1 MPRETPRLMK
11 WRLMLLLLILAGSLG
26 WLYRSSELAKR
37 PMHTD
42 EAILGIK
49 TIELLKTGRFQY
61 DPHDYHGP
69 LLHYSTKWIGS
80 LLGWS
85 PDTINEEQ
93 LRLATAIYGL
103 ALILIP
109 LLLGDVLT
117 RTGAVFAALF
127 IAVSPMMCFYS
138 RYYIMETPLVFF
150 CGLFIASL
158 WRWSQSQNKLWLLIA
173 GVSLGAMH
181 TAKETFVLNIAAMA
195 VAYVVAGFIGGGF
208 TSSHTGYSFSDT
220 RRASGRTLCWI
231 MVPLI
236 GILTS
241 VAFYSNGF
249 QDWSQVRDSILTYQ
263 SYWQRSG
270 GAGHEKP
277 WHYYLTLLFWNPNA
291 LKTWTEALMG
301 VLAVIGFISALLD
314 LNRPSHHR
322 TFLVF
327 LGVYVFGLLAIYSAI
342 PYKTPWAVLAV
353 DHAFALLA
361 GAGAAALF
369 RMSKLYMFKFAFGVA
384 LMAGIYNL
392 CQQTSL
398 AIDFNKEP
406 LARYSAHELN
416 PYVYSHT
423 TNRVL
428 VLSKFIHDLAALHPE
443 KNDMP
448 VQVIESGY
456 GWPLGWY
463 LRDLK
468 QVGYYKSLPDKMA
481 PTSVILADIA
491 LHDEILS
498 RLAPKAAPIIED
510 DPNFIG
516 PLQPPAPPAPVFIYQ
531 TDEACN
537 LRPGVLLTVLVEKNL
552 RETLRK
558 KQAAAR

>member
-1 MPRETPRLMK
+1 MLNV
-11 WRLMLLLLILAGSLG
+11 RLMLLLLILAGSLG

-42 EAILGIK
+42 EAILSIK
-49 TIELLKTGRFQY
+49 SIEVLKTGRFQY

-69 LLHYSTKWIGS
+69 LLHYSTRWLGT

-85 PDTINEEQ
+85 PDTIDEEQ
-93 LRLATAIYGL
+93 LRVVTAIYGL

-117 RTGAVFAALF
+117 RTGMVFAAIF

-150 CGLFIASL
+150 CGLFMAAL

-181 TAKETFVLNIAAMA
+181 ATKETFVLNIAAMA
-195 VAYVVAGFIGGGF
+195 AAFVAAKAIGGSF
-208 TSSHTGYSFSDT
+208 TSHHTGYSFSDT
-220 RRASGRTLCWI
+220 RRSSGKTWCWV
-231 MVPLI
+231 MVPLVAV
-236 GILTS
+236 LSS
-241 VAFYSNGF
+241 VALYSNGF
-249 QDWSQVRDSILTYQ
+249 HDWSQVRDSVLTYQ
-263 SYWQRSG
+263 NYLHRSD

-277 WHYYLTLLFWNPNA
+277 WHYYLTLLFWNNNA

-301 VLAVIGFISALLD
+301 GLAVIGFIIALLD

-327 LGVYVFGLLAIYSAI
+327 LGVYALSLLAIYSAI
-342 PYKTPWAVLAV
+342 PYKTPWSVLAV
-353 DHAFALLA
+353 DHVLA
-361 GAGAAALF
+361 ILGGAGAAAIF
-369 RMSKLYMFKFAFGVA
+369 RRLSHSVIKIAFGAA
-384 LMAGIYNL
+384 LMVGIYNV

-406 LARYSAHELN
+406 LAKYSAHELN

-423 TNRVL
+423 SNKIPA
-428 VLSKFIHDLAALHPE
+428 LSRLIHDLAALHPE
-443 KNDMP
+443 NNDMP
-448 VQVIESGY
+448 VQVIQSES

-468 QVGYYKSLPDKMA
+468 KVGYHQSLPDILTPPA
-481 PTSVILADIA
+481 VIVADIA
-491 LHDEILS
+491 LQDEILS
-498 RLAPKAAPIIED
+498 RLAPKAAPILEP
-510 DPNFIG
+510 DPDFIG
-516 PLQPPAPPAPVFIYQ
+516 PLQPPAPPPPVFIYR
-531 TDEACN
+531 TDEACS
-537 LRPGVLLTVLVEKNL
+537 LRPGVLLTVLIERSL
-552 RETLRK
+552 REKLRA
-558 KQAAAR
+558 KQQVAH